1 MLNTWSPPAQSCW
14 GKTNEVGDWLP
25 VVQHLEDAAGVMAEV
40 WRLQPQSI
48 RSLLADTLGGERAAQ
63 TFVCFLAGIHDV
75 GKISADFAFKARLP
89 RTNGTS
95 TSYLCDQ
102 MERQGFVIGKPD
114 RPIPHGAL
122 GQTHVTSWLLSRYPD
137 APRARRCARNIASI
151 VGGHHGTNPTS
162 ADVEKVE
169 LSLAREEHLWKATR
183 DEVLDTMAA
192 HTGADEFLPTWM
204 GSPISI
210 QTQIV
215 CEALVIVTDWIAS
228 SETLFPYD
236 FATPTPDRVRR
247 AVARLQLPHPWQPA
261 PCPGSVDE
269 LFGTSVPS
277 LTHGAPNAMQR
288 VAVEV
293 ADTMP
298 EPGLLAIE
306 APMGHGKTEAAL
318 MCAQVLAE
326 RFGLGGIFFGLPTMA
341 TSNPMFGRVREWL
354 DAVPAK
360 DPSSISLAHSK
371 AGLNEEYQQLMPWNA
386 TMAVYD
392 EGAGTQ
398 REASAIVHEWFLGR
412 KRAILADHVVGT
424 IDQALFT
431 GLKAKHVVL
440 RHLGLASK
448 VVIIDEV
455 HAADVYMR
463 EYLKVVLE
471 WLGAYRTP
479 VILMSATLPPAQRHE
494 LALAYAKGRHGRN
507 AQVVLTTTDEY
518 PIVTTISDGVA
529 QQGTSTS
536 APGRQVVVRSMGDS
550 LDELINL
557 IEDKMSDGGCIGI
570 IRDTVARAQDTF
582 DALDSRLDCEVV
594 LVHSRFL
601 APQRARREADL
612 VRRLGRS
619 GESRPDRLVVVGTQV
634 LEQSL
639 DVDFDLLISDIAPI
653 DLLLQRIGR
662 LHRHDRQR
670 PVPLREA
677 TCLVTGVDAWLED
690 GPQFS
695 RGIELVYEPDFLLR
709 TAAILDGLSS
719 GIVNVP
725 QDIPRLVRI
734 AYEETFTWPDAWAS
748 RGEDAAL
755 ESRSRHKAATS
766 RAMTYRLSDPFGASS
781 LMKGI
786 TDMKTVDPE
795 NTRGHASVRDSED
808 SIEVIVVQQTNSG
821 GYHLMDGIG
830 EFSGADLPLFGAP
843 GGDLARA
850 VASCTVTLP
859 RSLSNPW
866 DIDQTITELENAPID
881 LSSWQSSPW
890 LRGQL
895 VLVLDA
901 DGNSTLLDR
910 QIHYD
915 LSRGLTVE
923 PRPQNGVPA

>member
-1 MLNTWSPPAQSCW
+1 M
-14 GKTNEVGDWLP
+14 
-25 VVQHLEDAAGVMAEV
+25 
-40 WRLQPQSI
+40 
-48 RSLLADTLGGERAAQ
+48 
-63 TFVCFLAGIHDV
+63 
-75 GKISADFAFKARLP
+75 
-89 RTNGTS
+89 
-95 TSYLCDQ
+95 
-102 MERQGFVIGKPD
+102 
-114 RPIPHGAL
+114 
-122 GQTHVTSWLLSRYPD
+122 
-137 APRARRCARNIASI
+137 
-151 VGGHHGTNPTS
+151 
-162 ADVEKVE
+162 
-169 LSLAREEHLWKATR
+169 
-183 DEVLDTMAA
+183 
-192 HTGADEFLPTWM
+192 
-204 GSPISI
+204 
-210 QTQIV
+210 
-215 CEALVIVTDWIAS
+215 
-228 SETLFPYD
+228 
-236 FATPTPDRVRR
+236 
-247 AVARLQLPHPWQPA
+247 
-261 PCPGSVDE
+261 
-269 LFGTSVPS
+269 
-277 LTHGAPNAMQR
+277 
-288 VAVEV
+288 
-293 ADTMP
+293 
-298 EPGLLAIE
+298 
-306 APMGHGKTEAAL
+306 
-318 MCAQVLAE
+318 
-326 RFGLGGIFFGLPTMA
+326 
-341 TSNPMFGRVREWL
+341 
-354 DAVPAK
+354 
-360 DPSSISLAHSK
+360 
-371 AGLNEEYQQLMPWNA
+371 
-386 TMAVYD
+386 
-392 EGAGTQ
+392 
-398 REASAIVHEWFLGR
+398 
-412 KRAILADHVVGT
+412 
-424 IDQALFT
+424 
-431 GLKAKHVVL
+431 
-440 RHLGLASK
+440 
-448 VVIIDEV
+448 
-455 HAADVYMR
+455 
-463 EYLKVVLE
+463 
-471 WLGAYRTP
+471 
-479 VILMSATLPPAQRHE
+479 
-494 LALAYAKGRHGRN
+494 
-507 AQVVLTTTDEY
+507 
-518 PIVTTISDGVA
+518 
-529 QQGTSTS
+529 
-536 APGRQVVVRSMGDS
+536 
-550 LDELINL
+550 
-557 IEDKMSDGGCIGI
+557 
-570 IRDTVARAQDTF
+570 
-582 DALDSRLDCEVV
+582 
-594 LVHSRFL
+594 
-601 APQRARREADL
+601 
-612 VRRLGRS
+612 
-619 GESRPDRLVVVGTQV
+619 VVGTQV

-639 DVDFDLLISDIAPI
+639 DVDFDLLISDIAPM

-670 PVPLREA
+670 PLPLREA

>member
-1 MLNTWSPPAQSCW
+1 MLNTWSAPAQSCW
-14 GKTNEVGDWLP
+14 GKTNESGDWLP

-48 RSLLADTLGGERAAQ
+48 RSLLADGLGGEQAAQ
-63 TFVCFLAGIHDV
+63 AFLCFMAGIHDV

-95 TSYLCDQ
+95 TGYLCDQ

-114 RPIPHGAL
+114 RPIPHGVL
-122 GQTHVTSWLLSRYPD
+122 GQTHVTSWLLSRYPG

-151 VGGHHGTNPTS
+151 VGGHHGTNPTF

-169 LSLAREEHLWKATR
+169 LSLAREDHLWKATR
-183 DEVLDTMAA
+183 DEVLDTVAS
-192 HTGADEFLPTWM
+192 HTGADESLPAWM
-204 GSPISI
+204 SSPIPI
-210 QTQIV
+210 QAQV
-215 CEALVIVTDWIAS
+215 LSEALVIMADWIAS
-228 SETLFPYD
+228 SERLFPYD
-236 FATPTPDRVRR
+236 STESTPDRVRR
-247 AVARLQLPHPWQPA
+247 AVTQLRLPHSWQPL
-261 PCPGSVDE
+261 PGPDDTTDVFQRS
-269 LFGTSVPS
+269 FPS
-277 LTHGAPNAMQR
+277 IRRGEPNAMQI
-288 VAVEV
+288 A
-293 ADTMP
+293 AIKAANAMT
-298 EPGLLAIE
+298 EPGLLIIE
-306 APMGHGKTEAAL
+306 APMGLGKTEAAL
-318 MCAQVLAE
+318 MCAEVLA
-326 RFGLGGIFFGLPTMA
+326 RRSGLGGVFFGLPTMA
-341 TSNPMFGRVREWL
+341 TSNPMFSRVREWL
-354 DAVPAK
+354 NAVPAK
-360 DPSSISLAHSK
+360 NRSSITLAHSK
-371 AGLNEEYQQLMPWNA
+371 AALNEEYQQLMPWNA
-386 TMAVYD
+386 AMAVYD
-392 EGAGTQ
+392 DAATTQ
-398 REASAIVHEWFLGR
+398 HEASAVVHEWFLGR
-412 KRAILADHVVGT
+412 KRAILANHVVGT

-479 VILMSATLPPAQRHE
+479 VILMSATLPPAQRHQ
-494 LALAYAKGRHGRN
+494 LALAYAKGRHGRG
-507 AQVVLTTTDEY
+507 AQVTLTTTDEY
-518 PIVTTISDGVA
+518 PIVTTVSDGVA

-536 APGRQVVVRSMGDS
+536 APGRQVVVRAMGDS
-550 LDELINL
+550 PDELIHL
-557 IEDKMSDGGCIGI
+557 IEDRMSDGGCVGI
-570 IRDTVARAQDTF
+570 IRDTVTRAQDTF

-619 GESRPDRLVVVGTQV
+619 SESRPDRLVVVGTQV

-639 DVDFDLLISDIAPI
+639 DVDFDLLISDIAPM

-670 PVPLREA
+670 PLPLREA

-690 GPQFS
+690 CPQFS
-695 RGIELVYEPDFLLR
+695 RGIELVYEPDSLLR
-709 TAAILDGLSS
+709 TAAILDGLSG

-755 ESRSRHKAATS
+755 AAHSRHEVATS
-766 RAMTYRLSDPFGASS
+766 RAKTFRLADPYVASS
-781 LMKGI
+781 LMKGL
-786 TDMKTVDPE
+786 TDVSTVDPE
-795 NTRGHASVRDSED
+795 NSSGHASVRDSED
-808 SIEVIVVQQTNSG
+808 SIEVIVVQESTGG
-821 GYHLMDGIG
+821 GYRLPDDIG
-830 EFSGADLPLFGAP
+830 KFSGAELPLFGAP
-843 GGDLARA
+843 EGALARA

-901 DGNSTLLDR
+901 DGHSTLLR
-910 QIHYD
+910 RAIHYD
-915 LSRGLTVE
+915 SNRGLMVE
-923 PRPQNGVPA
+923 PRSENGEPA

>member
-269 LFGTSVPS
+269 LFGTSFPS

-360 DPSSISLAHSK
+360 DPSSIS
-371 AGLNEEYQQLMPWNA
+371 
-386 TMAVYD
+386 
-392 EGAGTQ
+392 
-398 REASAIVHEWFLGR
+398 
-412 KRAILADHVVGT
+412 
-424 IDQALFT
+424 
-431 GLKAKHVVL
+431 
-440 RHLGLASK
+440 
-448 VVIIDEV
+448 
-455 HAADVYMR
+455 
-463 EYLKVVLE
+463 
-471 WLGAYRTP
+471 
-479 VILMSATLPPAQRHE
+479 
-494 LALAYAKGRHGRN
+494 
-507 AQVVLTTTDEY
+507 
-518 PIVTTISDGVA
+518 
-529 QQGTSTS
+529 
-536 APGRQVVVRSMGDS
+536 
-550 LDELINL
+550 
-557 IEDKMSDGGCIGI
+557 
-570 IRDTVARAQDTF
+570 
-582 DALDSRLDCEVV
+582 
-594 LVHSRFL
+594 
-601 APQRARREADL
+601 
-612 VRRLGRS
+612 
-619 GESRPDRLVVVGTQV
+619 
-634 LEQSL
+634 
-639 DVDFDLLISDIAPI
+639 
-653 DLLLQRIGR
+653 
-662 LHRHDRQR
+662 
-670 PVPLREA
+670 
-677 TCLVTGVDAWLED
+677 
-690 GPQFS
+690 
-695 RGIELVYEPDFLLR
+695 
-709 TAAILDGLSS
+709 TA
-719 GIVNVP
+719 
-725 QDIPRLVRI
+725 
-734 AYEETFTWPDAWAS
+734 
-748 RGEDAAL
+748 
-755 ESRSRHKAATS
+755 
-766 RAMTYRLSDPFGASS
+766 
-781 LMKGI
+781 
-786 TDMKTVDPE
+786 
-795 NTRGHASVRDSED
+795 
-808 SIEVIVVQQTNSG
+808 
-821 GYHLMDGIG
+821 
-830 EFSGADLPLFGAP
+830 
-843 GGDLARA
+843 
-850 VASCTVTLP
+850 
-859 RSLSNPW
+859 
-866 DIDQTITELENAPID
+866 
-881 LSSWQSSPW
+881 
-890 LRGQL
+890 
-895 VLVLDA
+895 
-901 DGNSTLLDR
+901 
-910 QIHYD
+910 
-915 LSRGLTVE
+915 
-923 PRPQNGVPA
+923 